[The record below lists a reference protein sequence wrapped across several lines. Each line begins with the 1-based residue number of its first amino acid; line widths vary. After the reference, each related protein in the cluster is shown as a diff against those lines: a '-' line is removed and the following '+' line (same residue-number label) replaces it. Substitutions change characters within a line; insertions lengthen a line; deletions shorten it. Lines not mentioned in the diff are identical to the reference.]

1 MDRCPN
7 CRARREDGETCRRC
21 GMELAPLLALE
32 QAGDT
37 LIRRA
42 LNQLA
47 NDAVPAAT
55 RTLEEARALHP
66 DPFVDRLLGFAQKT
80 LREQPPRADADPGRW
95 AQVNGHPLYYRRTRA
110 GSPVLL
116 LHGGGDSGEHA
127 FANQIQAL
135 LAAGHEVIAPD
146 QVGQG
151 RTPDLPGPFS
161 YAAMMQDTAALL
173 EQLRL
178 PPIAVVGFSDG
189 GILALMLAARCPHL
203 VHRLAVS
210 GVNLSP
216 AGLPQGHLDALQ
228 ADSDAAGPAASDRL
242 GAKLRELWLHS
253 PTEDELSPS
262 LLAAI
267 RQPVLVMAG
276 DQDLVRLEH
285 TMAIYQ
291 ALPRAQL
298 FILPDTGHG
307 TFDTRVG
314 LVNSVL
320 LEFLA
325 RS

>member
-42 LNQLA
+42 LGQLA
-47 NDAVPAAT
+47 GDQVPAAV
-55 RTLEEARALHP
+55 RALEEARTLHP
-66 DPFVDRLLGFAQKT
+66 DPFIDRLLGFAQT
-80 LREQPPRADADPGRW
+80 VQDQPPRADADRGRW
-95 AQVNGHPLYYRRTRA
+95 AQVNGHPLYYLRA
-110 GSPVLL
+110 RADSPVLL

-151 RTPDLPGPFS
+151 RTPDLPGPLS
-161 YAAMMQDTAALL
+161 YTAMMQDTAALL

-189 GILALMLAARCPHL
+189 GILGLMLAARYPEL
-203 VHRLAVS
+203 VERLAVS

-228 ADSDAAGPAASDRL
+228 ADSDAAGPAASDQL
-242 GAKLRELWLHS
+242 GAKLCELWLHS
-253 PTEDELSPS
+253 PTEDELSPA

-276 DQDLVRLEH
+276 DRDLVRLEH
-285 TMAIYQ
+285 TLAIYQ

-307 TFDTRVG
+307 TFDTRAG
-314 LVNSVL
+314 LVTPVL
-320 LEFLA
+320 LEFLGKA
-325 RS
+325 